1 MTFVESEIT
10 RKNKCLESSSTDSV
24 TALGSHLSGVEHSSF
39 TSWRWQ
45 MKHQVTNYEE
55 LSKLWTL
62 SEKEKVGFTESQK
75 IFKVG
80 ITPYYASLIP
90 YLKKRGGDH
99 KKIELQAIPRQEEW
113 QDRQGLADPIREVD
127 SSPVPEVV
135 HLYPDRVAFC
145 VAMLCPVYC
154 RYCFRKRRDKEV
166 GLHFNRRIIDR
177 GIQYI
182 SSNPSIKDVL
192 ITGGDPLIASDE
204 SLEALIK
211 KLRSIPHVD
220 IIRIGT
226 RTPVTLPYRI
236 TPAFSKMLA
245 KYHPVWLNTHFNCYE
260 EITEEA
266 KEALKNLANEGIPVG
281 NQSVFLKGVNDTVED
296 MKSLCWELVKNR
308 VRPYYV
314 FHGDQIEGTS
324 HLRVSI
330 KKGLQIM
337 KALRGN
343 ISGYAIPTYALDT
356 PSGKVPLHH
365 NHILNIEGEDLI
377 IENLRGEIWREK
389 NAFPKDS

>member
-1 MTFVESEIT
+1 
-10 RKNKCLESSSTDSV
+10 
-24 TALGSHLSGVEHSSF
+24 
-39 TSWRWQ
+39 
-45 MKHQVTNYEE
+45 MKHQITSYQE
-55 LSKLWTL
+55 LSRLWSL
-62 SEKEKVGFTESQK
+62 SDSEARGFTDSKE

-80 ITPYYASLIP
+80 ITPYYAALMP
-90 YLKKRGGDH
+90 YLKMRGLSYS
-99 KKIELQAIPRQEEW
+99 KIQQQAVPRHEEL
-113 QDRQGLADPIREVD
+113 QDRQGLSDPIREVD
-127 SSPVPEVV
+127 SSPVAEVV

-166 GLHFNRRIIDR
+166 GLHFNRRIIER
-177 GIQYI
+177 GIDYI
-182 SSNPSIKDVL
+182 RSNPSIKDVL

-211 KLRSIPHVD
+211 KIRAISHVD

-236 TPAFSKMLA
+236 TPALTKMLA
-245 KYHPVWLNTHFNCYE
+245 KYQPLWVNTHFNCQE

-266 KEALKNLANEGIPVG
+266 KESLALFVDQGIPVG
-281 NQSVFLKGVNDTVED
+281 NQSVLLKGVNDTVED
-296 MKSLCWELVKNR
+296 MKSLCWDLVKNR

-314 FHGDQIEGTS
+314 FHADLIEGTS

-330 KKGLQIM
+330 KKGLEIM

-356 PSGKVPLHH
+356 PSGKIPLHH
-365 NHILNIEGEDLI
+365 NHILNVDGDDLI
-377 IENLRGEIWREK
+377 VENLRGEIWREK
-389 NAFPKDS
+389 YGFSQDGL